1 MAIVRWLA
9 SKLANKAISGLLLLA
24 ATAVYLIFLING
36 TNVFYEQGQF
46 QLLETE
52 NEASVKT
59 ITRAKQIT
67 EANLIECRNEKEHFQ
82 QTNTTLRKKLEECER
97 QHDAAGLS
105 VEETNM
111 LKHVREYM
119 HSQRAFFEY
128 VTAVLRDTPY
138 PGIENYT
145 RYSVARLG
153 LMPIDGVQ
161 PLVPEFGVVVN
172 DVTSFRYPISI
183 PPCQEGN
190 RSVFIAIISA
200 PGNFNK
206 REMIRQTWLN
216 HLEDVHEE
224 RLLRVAGYGF
234 VIGLTENNETQKA
247 IEEESHLN
255 GDIIQIEMSDFYR
268 NLSLKVA
275 GLLNWLN
282 GNCFKVDFVLKV
294 DDDVYVNVRNLVHF
308 LEAHHPSNH
317 SIFGLGAGNLFPA
330 RWGQW
335 NITVEEWPWSQY
347 PPYFFGPAVLIPG
360 NTVLPLLAAC
370 QTTPMMPFDDV
381 YLTGMC
387 TEKAGITVLKSFN
400 STSVLAMGL
409 PGIPTA
415 CHVHHY
421 IAWTT
426 VSGNHMNN
434 SHAST
439 NDFYRNETQCILP
452 DESSGTNRTVDPTE
466 FVHFSFY

>member
-1 MAIVRWLA
+1 MVGFQTCQQ
-9 SKLANKAISGLLLLA
+9 SKQWIAVADCHGCLFNFFNERNQRTRTGTSPTLGNRKRTAGKPNSRIKCKDNHTSEANFRSE
-24 ATAVYLIFLING
+24 FN
-36 TNVFYEQGQF
+36 
-46 QLLETE
+46 
-52 NEASVKT
+52 
-59 ITRAKQIT
+59 
-67 EANLIECRNEKEHFQ
+67 ANLIECRNERE
-82 QTNTTLRKKLEECER
+82 KLELCQR
-97 QHDAAGLS
+97 QHYTPVGLS
-105 VEETNM
+105 VDEHNIV
-111 LKHVREYM
+111 KHVREYM
-119 HSQRAFFEY
+119 HSQRVFFEY
-128 VTAVLRDTPY
+128 VTAILRDTPY

-153 LMPIDGVQ
+153 LMPIDGVE

-206 REMIRQTWLN
+206 REMIRQTWLD
-216 HLEDVHEE
+216 HLQNVHEE
-224 RLLRVAGYGF
+224 GLLRVAGYGF
-234 VIGLTENNETQKA
+234 IIGLTENNETQRA

-255 GDIIQIEMSDFYR
+255 GDIIQIGMSDFYR

-282 GNCFKVDFVLKV
+282 ANCFKVEFVLKV
-294 DDDVYVNVRNLVHF
+294 DDDVYVNVRNLAHF
-308 LEAHHPSNH
+308 LEAHHQSNQ
-317 SIFGLGAGNLFPA
+317 SIFGSGAGNLFPA

-335 NITVEEWPWSQY
+335 NITVEEWPWSQH
-347 PPYFFGPAVLIPG
+347 PFFGPAVLMPG
-360 NTVLPLLAAC
+360 NTILPLLAAC

-381 YLTGMC
+381 YITGMC

-426 VSGNHMNN
+426 VSG
-434 SHAST
+434 
-439 NDFYRNETQCILP
+439 DFYRNETQCILA
-452 DESSGTNRTVDPTE
+452 DESSGTNRTIDPTE
-466 FVHFSFY
+466 FVHFDFH